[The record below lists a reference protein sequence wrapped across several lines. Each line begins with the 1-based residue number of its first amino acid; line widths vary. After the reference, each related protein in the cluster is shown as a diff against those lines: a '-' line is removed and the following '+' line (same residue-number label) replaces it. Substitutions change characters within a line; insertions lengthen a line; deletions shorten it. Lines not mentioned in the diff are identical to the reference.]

1 MRAVVTKF
9 PTRTVPDHA
18 YKTAVHTVPSFR
30 APYRSRGK
38 GIYLSIHPP
47 MPCWLLYFCRAVLV
61 PRCMWFDKRKRFFS
75 GPKSKHS
82 ALVRETAHFD
92 PTKTWF
98 GAALHSADCSLH
110 EMWIVFF
117 FIIQSIVQ
125 YRSVLR
131 THSSTSFSC
140 EAAALTE
147 HLPCARGCRSHKA
160 REEVTD
166 MCVGIL
172 YSGSSGGGV
181 GGIRRHGSSAQ
192 SSWSHTSVALLY
204 GPWVLLTKS
213 SSPVST
219 RFCRSGKT
227 AHFYTHTH
235 KRVLQ

>member
-1 MRAVVTKF
+1 VLETSWLSVRPCVAASWPHRGPHVRAVVTKF

-30 APYRSRGK
+30 APYRSRGN
-38 GIYLSIHPP
+38 LPVDPP
-47 MPCWLLYFCRAVLV
+47 THALLLYFCRAVLV
-61 PRCMWFDKRKRFFS
+61 PRCMWFDKKKTFFQW
-75 GPKSKHS
+75 SKHS
-82 ALVRETAHFD
+82 ALVREARQHISILQ
-92 PTKTWF
+92 KLGSA

-160 REEVTD
+160 R
-166 MCVGIL
+166 G
-172 YSGSSGGGV
+172 
-181 GGIRRHGSSAQ
+181 RR
-192 SSWSHTSVALLY
+192 
-204 GPWVLLTKS
+204 
-213 SSPVST
+213 
-219 RFCRSGKT
+219 
-227 AHFYTHTH
+227 
-235 KRVLQ
+235 